1 MNNNRSQQAIIAR
14 SMFKTQLEA
23 GIDKL
28 VLSTKDFEVKDTK
41 PLNIQPL
48 MKPAGKESPEQ
59 ESGFLFMSAGQPVFG
74 AKAFLNTEHYQVNI
88 GHLGLSITLN
98 PSKILHPYELL
109 TNESQLAE
117 VCSRIES
124 ELYHSGL
131 GLSIAGCN
139 VARLDIAKQA
149 SMPRPVSAYAPAFD
163 MLRFKGTRSH
173 NVNHGTETFSI
184 RNKSVEASF
193 YDKIKEVNPAGQPS
207 EFMRAEMRFRK
218 RVAVSRYVGARSLA
232 EVIQIGQEGWNH
244 AYTSYMGGRVFV
256 NAPEQQAF
264 DFVGLNEVINQ
275 LSQIY
280 SKGVISSVVRVL
292 GTRVV
297 FDEIGVDRFLSAFTH
312 LVDESTLRRQ
322 RARLWQEAAYSGRL
336 GKPVSC
342 VQLIDELRNYFVHH
356 AA

>member
-1 MNNNRSQQAIIAR
+1 MNNNRSQRTIIDR
-14 SMFKTQLEA
+14 SLFKTQLEA

-74 AKAFLNTEHYQVNI
+74 AKAFLNTDHYQVNI
-88 GHLGLSITLN
+88 GQLGLSITLN

-163 MLRFKGTRSH
+163 MLRFKGTRSQ
-173 NVNHGTETFSI
+173 NINHGAETFSV
-184 RNKSVEASF
+184 RSKSIEASF
-193 YDKIKEVNPAGQPS
+193 YDKIKEINPTGQPS
-207 EFMRAEMRFRK
+207 DFMRAEMRFRK
-218 RVAVSRYVGARSLA
+218 RTAVSRYVGARSLA

-244 AYTSYMGGRVFV
+244 AYTSYLGGRVFV

-264 DFVGLNEVINQ
+264 DFVGLNRLIDE
-275 LSQIY
+275 LY
-280 SKGVISSVVRVL
+280 LTRSKGIVSSAVEVL
-292 GTRVV
+292 GTRAV
-297 FDEIGVDRFLSAFTH
+297 FEEIGIDRFLAAFAH
-312 LVDESTLRRQ
+312 IVDERTLRRH
-322 RARLWQEAAYSGRL
+322 RERLWGNAGLSNL
-336 GKPVSC
+336 VGKPVSS